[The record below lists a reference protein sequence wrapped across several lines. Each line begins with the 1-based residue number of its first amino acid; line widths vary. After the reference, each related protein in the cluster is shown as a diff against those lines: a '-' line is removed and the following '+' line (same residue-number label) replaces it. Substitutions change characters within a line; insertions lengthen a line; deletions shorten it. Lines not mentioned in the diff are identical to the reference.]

1 MHRQQLLQL
10 LARYKTPYLEEA
22 AMVERT
28 RRFILQHENCFDR
41 SLAPGHVT
49 ASTWVVNPTRSHV
62 LMLHHRKLDL
72 WLQPGGHADGE
83 TDIVSVA
90 LKETAEE
97 SGLDASQI
105 KLLSEDIFDVDVH
118 TIHASEHDPRHEHF
132 DPRFLVEI
140 DDRIPLPGSDEA
152 YEVLWVPLEQVLRFN
167 NARSLYRLV
176 QKTRRL
182 TV

>member
-1 MHRQQLLQL
+1 MHRQQLLAL

-41 SLAPGHVT
+41 SLVPGHVT
-49 ASTWVVNPTRSHV
+49 ASTWVVNPIRSHV
-62 LMLHHRKLDL
+62 LMLHHRKLGL

-83 TDIVSVA
+83 TDIISVA
-90 LKETAEE
+90 LKETVEE
-97 SGLDASQI
+97 SGVDASQI
-105 KLLSEDIFDVDVH
+105 KLLSKNIFDVDVH
-118 TIHASEHDPRHEHF
+118 TIYASEHDLRHEHF

-140 DDRIPLPGSDEA
+140 DDRLPLPGSDESH
-152 YEVLWVPLEQVLRFN
+152 EVRWVPLEQVLRLN

-176 QKTRRL
+176 QKTRQL
-182 TV
+182 VV

>member
-41 SLAPGHVT
+41 SLEPGHVT

-62 LMLHHRKLDL
+62 LMLHHRKLGL
-72 WLQPGGHADGE
+72 WLQLGGHADGE

-97 SGLDASQI
+97 SGVDASQV
-105 KLLSEDIFDVDVH
+105 KLLRSEERRVGQ
-118 TIHASEHDPRHEHF
+118 EC
-132 DPRFLVEI
+132 
-140 DDRIPLPGSDEA
+140 
-152 YEVLWVPLEQVLRFN
+152 LRLR
-167 NARSLYRLV
+167 RSLLSHYP
-176 QKTRRL
+176 
-182 TV
+182 

>member
-10 LARYKTPYLEEA
+10 LARYETPYLEEA

-41 SLAPGHVT
+41 SLEPGHVT

-62 LMLHHRKLDL
+62 LMLHHRKLGL
-72 WLQPGGHADGE
+72 WLQLGGHADGE

-97 SGLDASQI
+97 SGVDASQI

-118 TIHASEHDPRHEHF
+118 TIYASEHDPRHQHF

-152 YEVLWVPLEQVLRFN
+152 HEVRWVPLEQVLRFN

-182 TV
+182 AV